1 MSSLPQARRLKL
13 SMHRSD
19 MEHANTT
26 HMKEDEDVYMA
37 VVESIR
43 LMTQIHLLWWNT
55 SFETRAWM
63 RSSCLLQ
70 RSIAMTSKYIDL

>member
-43 LMTQIHLLWWNT
+43 LMTQIHLL
-55 SFETRAWM
+55 
-63 RSSCLLQ
+63 
-70 RSIAMTSKYIDL
+70 